1 MCVTYALQGDIKYNK
16 KYVIKP
22 KNVPNNDEPT
32 NKDGSKNVYMK
43 WSHGRNRGDSY
54 KGLTEKN

>member
-1 MCVTYALQGDIKYNK
+1 MKCNK

-22 KNVPNNDEPT
+22 KNVPNSDEPK
-32 NKDGSKNVYMK
+32 NQDRSKNVCIK
-43 WSHGRNRGDSY
+43 QTRGRNRGDTY